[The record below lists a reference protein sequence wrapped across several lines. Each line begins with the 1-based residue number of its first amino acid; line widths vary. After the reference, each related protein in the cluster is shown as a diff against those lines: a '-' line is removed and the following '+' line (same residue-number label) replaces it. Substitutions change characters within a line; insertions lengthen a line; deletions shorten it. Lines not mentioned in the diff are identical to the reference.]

1 MRRFFLT
8 LLPALLAT
16 VPSRAY
22 SDHRGWNVDSL
33 ERVVAAWTP
42 ERIARATDKEFGT
55 LLDAQEGLMMGYL
68 QIDGPRCE
76 HYARELLRNA
86 RSRDYLRAV
95 VSAEKILG
103 QIYWAQEV
111 WDSAKVHYGAALEA
125 VERMAAGQGRSSR
138 GEGFDERTV
147 DDARSGLYGAI
158 GNLYNLMDSLPQA
171 MEYYAK
177 AGEIFE
183 KYGWNES
190 NAILWYNL
198 GETWLEE
205 GDLRQAEDCYRKSL
219 DYARAS
225 GDSLQISSPLK
236 GLGSLYMQQGKTR
249 KALRCLKE
257 ARLETLDVMSQVLT
271 EQKRSRTVLALFAL
285 CLLALLGVLQFVL
298 RRMKVLKQ
306 EKQGADAVIDEVLSS
321 LGPDPDETAS
331 PAVAAPVS
339 PAVPATPSAG
349 AEPQESSGLFL
360 SERERE
366 VLTLI
371 AAGLT
376 SPQIAERLYLSLPT
390 IKWYRKRLL
399 SKFGAA
405 NMADLVRRAKE
416 EGII

>member
-1 MRRFFLT
+1 
-8 LLPALLAT
+8 
-16 VPSRAY
+16 
-22 SDHRGWNVDSL
+22 
-33 ERVVAAWTP
+33 
-42 ERIARATDKEFGT
+42 
-55 LLDAQEGLMMGYL
+55 
-68 QIDGPRCE
+68 
-76 HYARELLRNA
+76 
-86 RSRDYLRAV
+86 
-95 VSAEKILG
+95 
-103 QIYWAQEV
+103 
-111 WDSAKVHYGAALEA
+111 
-125 VERMAAGQGRSSR
+125 MAAGQGRSSR
-138 GEGFDERTV
+138 AEGFDERTV

-236 GLGSLYMQQGKTR
+236 GLGSLYLKQGKTR

-257 ARLETLDVMSQVLT
+257 ADRYYSLHQDQEFRARLETLDVMSQVLT
-271 EQKRSRTVLALFAL
+271 EQKRTRSLVALAAIILL
-285 CLLALLGVLQFVL
+285 LLLLAMQFLL
-298 RRMKVLKQ
+298 RRLRILQQ

-321 LGPDPDETAS
+321 LGPDPDETVF

-376 SPQIAERLYLSLPT
+376 SPQIAEHLYLSLPT